1 MCLLEFRFGNLYQII
16 SIYNVEYIM
25 KLTLDEHSTP
35 FNLESTLLCGQL
47 FRWKKE
53 GDWWY
58 GVVEDKVVKARQEKR
73 ILEFEGASLDFISRY
88 FRLDDNLP
96 KIISE
101 IRRDPLID
109 KAAKAFPGLRL
120 VRQNP
125 WECLVSYICATYK
138 NIPSIKNMVLQLSK
152 RFGDEI
158 TFEDYN
164 YHRFPEPETLANSS
178 IHELKQCKLGFRAKR
193 VREAAR
199 VVGCNQLDFKELK
212 ATEYETA
219 RDELLKLPGVGNKV
233 ADCILL
239 FSLDKLEAFPI
250 DIWIKRVIQEYYKD
264 NFDSSFIKKI
274 SAKRSPSAKE
284 YSSISSFARDYFGE
298 FAGYAQEYLYHFVR
312 SRGLETADFRSTE
325 AKPVLI
331 PCL

>member
-1 MCLLEFRFGNLYQII
+1 
-16 SIYNVEYIM
+16 M
-25 KLTLDEHSTP
+25 KLTLNEHSTP
-35 FNLESTLLCGQL
+35 FDLESTLLCGQL

-58 GVVEDKVVKARQEKR
+58 GVVEDKVVKARQEEQV
-73 ILEFEGASLDFISRY
+73 LEFEGASLDFMSHY
-88 FRLDDNLP
+88 FRLEDNLP

-101 IRRDPLID
+101 VRRDPLIAE
-109 KAAKAFPGLRL
+109 AAKAFPGLRL

-125 WECLVSYICATYK
+125 WECLVSYMCATYK
-138 NIPSIKNMVLQLSK
+138 SISSIKNMVLQLSK

-158 TFEDYN
+158 TFEDCTY
-164 YHRFPEPETLANSS
+164 YKFPEARMLANSS
-178 IHELKQCKLGFRAKR
+178 IHELKLCKLGFRAKR
-193 VREAAR
+193 VKEAAR
-199 VVGCNQLDFKELK
+199 IVDCNQLDFEELR

-219 RDELLKLPGVGNKV
+219 RDQLLQLHGVGNKV

-250 DIWIKRVIQEYYKD
+250 DVWIKRVIQENYTD

-274 SAKRSPSAKE
+274 SAKRSLSAKE
-284 YSSISSFARDYFGE
+284 YSTVGSFARDYFGE
-298 FAGYAQEYLYHFVR
+298 FAGYAQEYLYHFIR
-312 SRGLETADFRSTE
+312 SRGVAATNFRSTG

-331 PCL
+331 PCSQ